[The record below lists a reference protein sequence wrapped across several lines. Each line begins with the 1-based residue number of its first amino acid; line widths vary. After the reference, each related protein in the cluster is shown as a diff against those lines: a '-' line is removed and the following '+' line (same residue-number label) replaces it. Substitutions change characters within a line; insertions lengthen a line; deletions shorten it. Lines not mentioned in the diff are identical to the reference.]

1 MNKAWQTEFLKSY
14 PDLNVDWKS
23 VLSRY
28 NYHFGNLDSIGQNA
42 QPKDL
47 GSSGKYIFIIFK
59 IIYVHSIKSICNTA
73 SLKNFEFLCQFG
85 KALRKFDHVLL

>member
-1 MNKAWQTEFLKSY
+1 MNKAWEKEFLKSY

-47 GSSGKYIFIIFK
+47 GSSGKYIFMIFK
-59 IIYVHSIKSICNTA
+59 IMYLVLKSIKD
-73 SLKNFEFLCQFG
+73 
-85 KALRKFDHVLL
+85 KAPVVPFHRITSQ